1 MQSTAKKDLRPTSVI
16 KLGQSFNFESYQ
28 NFRAL
33 YEAVA
38 PGTHLA
44 LDLSGTTYIDSSA
57 LGMLLVCR
65 DHLMASQGEVSLR
78 SVRPEV
84 RKILGIARFEQLFKI
99 E

>member
-1 MQSTAKKDLRPTSVI
+1 MQSTAKKDLPPTSVI
-16 KLGQSFNFESYQ
+16 KLGHSFNFESYQ
-28 NFRAL
+28 HFRTL

-38 PGTHLA
+38 PGTHLV
-44 LDLSGTTYIDSSA
+44 LDLGSTTYIDSSA

-65 DHLMASQGEVSLR
+65 DHLIASQGEVSLR
-78 SVRPEV
+78 AVRPEV